1 MIVVLTGGT
10 GGAKLIEGIAAEI
23 DPADLTIICNTA
35 DDCVFYDLYVSPDID
50 TITYT
55 LAGMIDPAKGWGIK
69 DDTFAALE
77 QLRRLGHDA
86 WFQLGDKDLATH
98 ITRTRLLKEGYKLS
112 EVVGRMSRRLGVQA
126 TILPMSNERIETR
139 IATPQGEISF
149 QEYFVKYHWAR
160 DVKTVRFVGA
170 EQSKPGQ
177 GVIDAIERAEAIII
191 CPSNPVTSIGP
202 ILAVPGI
209 RYALTEA
216 RAPVVA
222 VSPIVGMA
230 AISGPAHKLMI
241 ACDKEA
247 SALGVAECYHDFL
260 DKLMVADED
269 RGLISQIEKL
279 HIEVSL
285 TDIRMTS
292 LGDKRRLALEV
303 LDLAKK

>member
-112 EVVGRMSRRLGVQA
+112 EIVGKMSRRLGVQA

-139 IATPQGEISF
+139 IVTPQGEISF

-170 EQSKPGQ
+170 EQSNPGP
-177 GVIDAIERAEAIII
+177 GVIEAIERAEAIII
-191 CPSNPVTSIGP
+191 CPSNPITSIGP
-202 ILAVPGI
+202 ILAVPGV
-209 RYALTEA
+209 RSALTGA

-222 VSPIVGMA
+222 VSPIIGMA
-230 AISGPAHKLMI
+230 AISGPAHKLMV
-241 ACDKEA
+241 ACGKEA
-247 SALGVAECYHDFL
+247 SAVGVAECYDDFL
-260 DKLMVADED
+260 DKLIMADED
-269 RGLISQIEKL
+269 RGLVSQIEKL
-279 HIEVSL
+279 HIEVML
-285 TDIRMTS
+285 TDIRMS
-292 LGDKRRLALEV
+292 SFADKRRLALEV
-303 LDLAKK
+303 LDLAQK